1 MIRHIL
7 IILTCIVSILLIGI
21 IFFQSPRQ
29 ESLSNAFNGEKVYV
43 SSFTNFNT
51 SIIVGNT
58 KTDIIYIHKKVDVAS
73 IFLVV

>member
-1 MIRHIL
+1 MMRHIL

-43 SSFTNFNT
+43 SSLNKILIRMTYLLT
-51 SIIVGNT
+51 LI
-58 KTDIIYIHKKVDVAS
+58 
-73 IFLVV
+73 LVSLLVILKLI

>member
-1 MIRHIL
+1 MVRHIL

-43 SSFTNFNT
+43 SSLN
-51 SIIVGNT
+51 
-58 KTDIIYIHKKVDVAS
+58 KTLIRMTYLLT
-73 IFLVV
+73 LVLVLLLVTLKLI

>member
-43 SSFTNFNT
+43 SSLN
-51 SIIVGNT
+51 
-58 KTDIIYIHKKVDVAS
+58 KTLIRMTYLLTLVLVLLLVALKL
-73 IFLVV
+73 I

>member
-43 SSFTNFNT
+43 SSLN
-51 SIIVGNT
+51 
-58 KTDIIYIHKKVDVAS
+58 KTLIRMTYLLT
-73 IFLVV
+73 LVLVLLLVTLKLI

>member
-7 IILTCIVSILLIGI
+7 IILTSIVSILLIGI

-43 SSFTNFNT
+43 SSLN
-51 SIIVGNT
+51 
-58 KTDIIYIHKKVDVAS
+58 KTLIRMTYLLT
-73 IFLVV
+73 LVLVLLLIALKMI

>member
-1 MIRHIL
+1 MMRHIL

-43 SSFTNFNT
+43 SSLN
-51 SIIVGNT
+51 
-58 KTDIIYIHKKVDVAS
+58 KTLIRMTYLLTLVLVLLLVA
-73 IFLVV
+73 IKLI

>member
-43 SSFTNFNT
+43 SSLNKTLIRMT
-51 SIIVGNT
+51 YLLTLVLVLLLIVL
-58 KTDIIYIHKKVDVAS
+58 KMI
-73 IFLVV
+73 

>member
-1 MIRHIL
+1 MMRHIL

-43 SSFTNFNT
+43 SSLN
-51 SIIVGNT
+51 
-58 KTDIIYIHKKVDVAS
+58 KTLIRMTYLLTLVLVLL
-73 IFLVV
+73 LVVLKMI

>member
-1 MIRHIL
+1 MMRHIL

-43 SSFTNFNT
+43 SSLNKILIRMTYLLT
-51 SIIVGNT
+51 LVL
-58 KTDIIYIHKKVDVAS
+58 VLLLVA
-73 IFLVV
+73 IKLI

>member
-7 IILTCIVSILLIGI
+7 IILTCIVSVLLIGI

-43 SSFTNFNT
+43 SSLN
-51 SIIVGNT
+51 
-58 KTDIIYIHKKVDVAS
+58 KTLIRMTYLLT
-73 IFLVV
+73 LVLVLLLIALKMI

>member
-7 IILTCIVSILLIGI
+7 IILTCVVSILLIGI

-43 SSFTNFNT
+43 SSLN
-51 SIIVGNT
+51 
-58 KTDIIYIHKKVDVAS
+58 KTLIRMTYLLT
-73 IFLVV
+73 LVLVLLLIALKMI

>member
-7 IILTCIVSILLIGI
+7 IILTCIVGILLIGI

-43 SSFTNFNT
+43 SSLNKTLIRMT
-51 SIIVGNT
+51 YLLTLILVSLLIIL
-58 KTDIIYIHKKVDVAS
+58 KLI
-73 IFLVV
+73 